1 MYLDV
6 FVHLPLKLCVRA
18 VSRLRGRFLE
28 FEQYACLQREAAVF
42 SQPSTFH
49 HSERNND
56 FSSKHPQDVDLSSTH
71 PAPATVTLSASSK
84 YSGLPCITG
93 LGPYLLLNIHI
104 LFSEVNVCRS
114 CVCVSVCVVIDLK

>member
-1 MYLDV
+1 MDLDV
-6 FVHLPLKLCVRA
+6 FVRLPLKLCVRA
-18 VSRLRGRFLE
+18 VSRLRGRFWE

-71 PAPATVTLSASSK
+71 PARPQSLSL
-84 YSGLPCITG
+84 LPVNTRAAM
-93 LGPYLLLNIHI
+93 YYRVWS
-104 LFSEVNVCRS
+104 LFSVKYTY
-114 CVCVSVCVVIDLK
+114 SVQR